1 MKIIRLNDR
10 SETIPSNN
18 EYTLDPTERYVINLE
33 DEMEFQSAIMMSFQV
48 MGPPP
53 ALKNYHAWLF
63 ENGFNVELPN
73 PTNEVVASYY
83 GVKPLWKTDYSQG
96 IVVMA
101 EDESDYFIVKLHYG
115 RDIEEMLHTLY
126 NARKDHLTKV
136 GIDISFSDL
145 LRIYKK
151 QTI

>member
-33 DEMEFQSAIMMSFQV
+33 DEMEFQSAIMMSYQV

-101 EDESDYFIVKLHYG
+101 EDESDYFIVMECSSRNRGYK
-115 RDIEEMLHTLY
+115 HT
-126 NARKDHLTKV
+126 KIILTM
-136 GIDISFSDL
+136 GGCM
-145 LRIYKK
+145 
-151 QTI
+151 